1 MFDGET
7 PFNLHILTIDNAV
20 VPSSL
25 LAAILRSSSSSL
37 RQLRIQKLRD
47 FDWDV
52 ITPSASAPFAQL
64 RSLVLV
70 GVDIPT
76 LQFLPDCASL
86 EELTIARLAST
97 MWFPRLLDELALLP
111 PRSVRTLSVVFSFA
125 EKVLVSLGEDESMI
139 ALPSLGRLESL
150 IITSQADCFSALDL
164 EEMRIREWEQ
174 GRLTV
179 VFSHPAVSILSSS
192 LLYSFA
198 VFLLSFQLSP
208 EYSLDSADFTQAGV
222 AANVIRKALFIDLS
236 GEQAT
241 TSRASLSSSSDASV
255 RLMRGC
261 CAH

>member
-1 MFDGET
+1 MLIGLQHVSFNDVVINEADFDMFDGEI
-7 PFNLHILTIDNAV
+7 PFNLHILTIDNTV

-52 ITPSASAPFAQL
+52 ITPSVSAPFTQL

-97 MWFPRLLDELALLP
+97 MRFPRLLDELALLP

-125 EKVLVSLGEDESMI
+125 EKVLVSLGEVESMI

-150 IITSQADCFSALDL
+150 VITSQADCFSALDL

-179 VFSHPAVSILSSS
+179 VFSHRQYSSFLTCIL
-192 LLYSFA
+192 F
-198 VFLLSFQLSP
+198 
-208 EYSLDSADFTQAGV
+208 
-222 AANVIRKALFIDLS
+222 R
-236 GEQAT
+236 
-241 TSRASLSSSSDASV
+241 
-255 RLMRGC
+255 
-261 CAH
+261 